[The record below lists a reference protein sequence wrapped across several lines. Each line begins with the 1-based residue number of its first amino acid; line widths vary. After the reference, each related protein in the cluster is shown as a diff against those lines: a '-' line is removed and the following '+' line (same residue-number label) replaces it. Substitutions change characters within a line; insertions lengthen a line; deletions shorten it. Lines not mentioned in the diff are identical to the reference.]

1 LAVVSQEVTKRFS
14 ATSKEQPT
22 SNACSTMT
30 RSRAI
35 WRRAVEAEVAAL
47 LSAHA
52 GKLTDDRKT
61 SPTF

>member
-1 LAVVSQEVTKRFS
+1 MLAQ
-14 ATSKEQPT
+14 
-22 SNACSTMT
+22 
-30 RSRAI
+30 
-35 WRRAVEAEVAAL
+35 AVEAEVAAL

>member
-1 LAVVSQEVTKRFS
+1 MLAQ
-14 ATSKEQPT
+14 
-22 SNACSTMT
+22 
-30 RSRAI
+30 
-35 WRRAVEAEVAAL
+35 AVEAEVAAF